1 MALGPLSGNRPDPYG
16 QRVNDVPA
24 LPPGPLAA
32 ASLSLVQAT
41 ASAPIADHSIRTF
54 LYARLLAG
62 HEGRLNDAAYDEDLL
77 FAACVMHDLGLGS
90 LAAGQAR
97 FEVEGADLAAKLLTE
112 HGVAAPEVDR
122 VWEAIALHSS
132 SGIAHRRG
140 LLTYLTHRGVFID
153 IGRDTTGIPAGL
165 IQRVRT
171 AYPPRAGER
180 YLADAIADHA
190 ARSEAAA
197 PPGSLGFELLRQRR
211 AEAALERARHPA
223 PVHDPRP
230 RPGNQGHPQGGA
242 RHPLNERASAEALP
256 LKPTA
261 PGSGSANPAPSTES
275 RHLPVT
281 ATARTARHPRG
292 AHS

>member
-1 MALGPLSGNRPDPYG
+1 MACGPLVGDRPDSYG

-24 LPPGPLAA
+24 LPSGPLAA

-41 ASAPIADHSIRTF
+41 VSAPIAGHSIRTF

-62 HEGRLNDAAYDEDLL
+62 HDGRLNDAAYDEDLL
-77 FAACVMHDLGLGS
+77 FAACVMHDLGLGR

-97 FEVEGADLAAKLLTE
+97 FEVEGADLAAALLTE
-112 HGVAAPEVDR
+112 HGVAAPDVDR

-132 SGIAHRRG
+132 VGIAHRRG

-153 IGRDTTGIPAGL
+153 AGRDTAGIPAGL

-171 AYPPRAGER
+171 AYPHRAGRR
-180 YLADAIADHA
+180 YLADAIAGHA

-211 AEAALERARHPA
+211 AEAGLER
-223 PVHDPRP
+223 
-230 RPGNQGHPQGGA
+230 
-242 RHPLNERASAEALP
+242 
-256 LKPTA
+256 
-261 PGSGSANPAPSTES
+261 
-275 RHLPVT
+275 
-281 ATARTARHPRG
+281 
-292 AHS
+292 